1 MSIKSDRWIRRMAA
15 AHGMIEPFS
24 PEQIRVSGGH
34 KIVSYG
40 TSSYGY
46 DVRCAEEFKIF
57 TNINST
63 IVDPK
68 SFDEKSFV
76 DFKGPVCIIPPNS
89 FALAS
94 TVEFFRIPRSVLT
107 ICLGKSTY
115 ARCFRGDTRVAL
127 VDGTSPTLEEMA
139 RRHAAGELFWGY
151 SIGQHGRLIAS
162 LLDSPRFIGR
172 DSLIEIELDNAERIH
187 VTPDHLFMRRD
198 GRMAAASTLRPSDSL
213 MPLYRDL
220 IRGYES
226 VYQPLDGY
234 LYPTHRLADEWNL
247 RHEIYADI
255 PGTHRHHSDFDRRN
269 NRPTNIERMDAAQHI
284 RLHNDATYG
293 EGFVPHEH
301 GSAIRHALLR
311 RAQDPQWRDAF
322 SRVQSLRASEFW
334 REDRY
339 KEIRARILE
348 ARRNPTDATR
358 EAHRQATIARYK
370 DPLERARHS
379 RLMAKAWAADD
390 GQRRSKQAE
399 VARRIRLRPEISE
412 ETVRL
417 ALDATGSIRGAAAV
431 LNCDR
436 SVFRRFPDV
445 ISSFRGTPAY
455 RNHKVAAVREIPGDH
470 DVYCLTVPEA
480 GNFALEAGVF
490 VKNCGIIVNVTPLE
504 PEWEGHVTLE
514 FSNTTPL
521 PAKIY
526 ANEGVAQMLFF
537 ESDEVCET
545 SYRDRGGK
553 YQGQR
558 GVTLPKT

>member
-15 AHGMIEPFS
+15 EQGMISPFS
-24 PEQIRVSGGH
+24 PEQVRLAAGQ

-68 SFDEKSFV
+68 NFDEKSFV
-76 DFKGPVCIIPPNS
+76 DFRGPVCIIPPNS

-94 TVEFFRIPRSVLT
+94 TVEYFRIPRSVLT
-107 ICLGKSTY
+107 VCLGKSTY

-127 VDGTSPTLEEMA
+127 VDGTAPTLEEMVK
-139 RRHAAGELFWGY
+139 RHESGELFWGY
-151 SIGQHGRLIAS
+151 SIGENGRLIVS
-162 LLDSPRFIGR
+162 LLDAPRFIGR
-172 DSLIEIELDNAERIH
+172 DSLIEIELDNGERIH
-187 VTPDHLFMRRD
+187 ATPDHLFMKRD
-198 GRMAAASTLRPSDSL
+198 GRMSAAHALRPNDAL

-220 IRGYES
+220 FRGYEM
-226 VYQPLDGY
+226 VYQPIDGY

-247 RHEIYADI
+247 RHEFYSDL
-255 PGTHRHHSDFDRRN
+255 PGTHRHHVDFDRLN
-269 NRPTNIERMDAAQHI
+269 NRPTNITRLEASQHI
-284 RLHNDATYG
+284 RLHNADSYG
-293 EGFVPHEH
+293 EGFDSQGH
-301 GSAIRHALLR
+301 GTAISDALAK
-311 RAQDPQWRDAF
+311 RAADPQWREHF
-322 SRVQSLRASEFW
+322 SQVQSHRAAEFW
-334 REDRY
+334 QADRY
-339 KEIRARILE
+339 QKVRSQLIE
-348 ARRNPTDATR
+348 ARRNPSDATR
-358 EAHRQATIARYK
+358 EAHR
-370 DPLERARHS
+370 RAM
-379 RLMAKAWAADD
+379 L
-390 GQRRSKQAE
+390 
-399 VARRIRLRPEISE
+399 
-412 ETVRL
+412 
-417 ALDATGSIRGAAAV
+417 
-431 LNCDR
+431 
-436 SVFRRFPDV
+436 RRFPEV
-445 ISSFRGTPAY
+445 IAKFRGTPAY
-455 RNHKVAAVREIPGDH
+455 RNHKVAAVREIAGDH

-480 GNFALEAGVF
+480 GNFGLASGVF

-545 SYRDRGGK
+545 SYKDRGGK

>member
-1 MSIKSDRWIRRMAA
+1 MAA
-15 AHGMIEPFS
+15 EQGMIEPFS
-24 PEQIRVSGGH
+24 AQQVRVSDGH

-46 DVRCAEEFKIF
+46 DVRCAEDFKIF

-68 SFDEKSFV
+68 KFDEKSFV

-94 TVEFFRIPRSVLT
+94 TVEYFRIPRSVLT
-107 ICLGKSTY
+107 VCLGKSTY
-115 ARCFRGDTRVAL
+115 ARCFAGDTRVAL

-139 RRHAAGELFWGY
+139 KRHDAGEVFWGY
-151 SIGQHGRLIAS
+151 SIGENGRLIVS
-162 LLDSPRFIGR
+162 LLDAPRFIGR
-172 DSLIEIELDNAERIH
+172 DSLLEIELDSGEYIRA
-187 VTPDHLFMRRD
+187 TPDHLFMRRD
-198 GRMAAASTLRPSDSL
+198 GRMAQAHDLRPQDAL
-213 MPLYRDL
+213 MPLYREL
-220 IRGYES
+220 FRGYEG
-226 VYQPLDGY
+226 VYQPTDGY
-234 LYPTHRLADEWNL
+234 LYATHRLADEWNI
-247 RHEIYADI
+247 RNGIYEEI
-255 PGTHRHHSDFDRRN
+255 PGTHRR
-269 NRPTNIERMDAAQHI
+269 A
-284 RLHNDATYG
+284 LH
-293 EGFVPHEH
+293 V
-301 GSAIRHALLR
+301 
-311 RAQDPQWRDAF
+311 
-322 SRVQSLRASEFW
+322 
-334 REDRY
+334 
-339 KEIRARILE
+339 
-348 ARRNPTDATR
+348 
-358 EAHRQATIARYK
+358 
-370 DPLERARHS
+370 
-379 RLMAKAWAADD
+379 
-390 GQRRSKQAE
+390 
-399 VARRIRLRPEISE
+399 
-412 ETVRL
+412 
-417 ALDATGSIRGAAAV
+417 TGSIRGAAEV

-436 SVFRRFPDV
+436 SVFRRF
-445 ISSFRGTPAY
+445 SSALSDFRGTRQY
-455 RNHKVAAVREIPGDH
+455 RNHKVTAIREIVGDH

-545 SYRDRGGK
+545 SYKDRGGK

>member
-15 AHGMIEPFS
+15 EQGMIEPFS
-24 PEQIRVSGGH
+24 AQQVRVADGH

-46 DVRCAEEFKIF
+46 DVRCAEDFKIF

-68 SFDEKSFV
+68 KFDEKSFV

-94 TVEFFRIPRSVLT
+94 TVEYFRIPRSVLT

-127 VDGTSPTLEEMA
+127 VDGTSPTLEDMA
-139 RRHAAGELFWGY
+139 KRHDSGEIFWGY
-151 SIGQHGRLIAS
+151 SIGENGQLIVS
-162 LLDSPRFIGR
+162 LLDAPRFVGR
-172 DSLIEIELDNAERIH
+172 DSLLEVELDSGECIH
-187 VTPDHLFMRRD
+187 ATPDHLFMRRD
-198 GRMAAASTLRPSDSL
+198 GRMVEAHALRPQDAL

-220 IRGYES
+220 FRGYEG
-226 VYQPLDGY
+226 VYQPIDGY
-234 LYPTHRLADEWNL
+234 LYATHRLADEWNI
-247 RHEIYADI
+247 RNGIYEEV
-255 PGTHRHHSDFDRRN
+255 PGTHRHHLDFDRRN
-269 NRPTNIERMDAAQHI
+269 NKPTNIARMEASMHI
-284 RLHNDATYG
+284 RLHNEASYG
-293 EGFVPHEH
+293 EDFDRVEH
-301 GSAIRHALLR
+301 GRAISASLQR
-311 RAQDPQWRDAF
+311 RAIDPGWREEF
-322 SRVQSLRASEFW
+322 SRAQSARANQFW
-334 REDRY
+334 HSNRY
-339 KEIRARILE
+339 PQIRSRILE
-348 ARRNPTDATR
+348 QRA
-358 EAHRQATIARYK
+358 K
-370 DPLERARHS
+370 DTGE
-379 RLMAKAWAADD
+379 
-390 GQRRSKQAE
+390 RRSTQAE
-399 VARRIRLRPEISE
+399 IARRIR
-412 ETVRL
+412 
-417 ALDATGSIRGAAAV
+417 GSIRGAAEV
-431 LNCDR
+431 LCCDR
-436 SVFRRFPDV
+436 SVFRRFSDALTD
-445 ISSFRGTPAY
+445 FRGTRQY
-455 RNHKVAAVREIPGDH
+455 RNHKVTAVREIAGDH

-480 GNFALEAGVF
+480 GNFALESGVF

-545 SYRDRGGK
+545 SYKDRGGK

>member
-15 AHGMIEPFS
+15 AHGMIDPFS
-24 PEQIRVSGGH
+24 PEQVRVSDGH
-34 KIVSYG
+34 RIVSYG

-46 DVRCAEEFKIF
+46 DVRCADEFKIF

-139 RRHAAGELFWGY
+139 RRDAAGELFWGY
-151 SIGQHGRLIAS
+151 SIGQHGRLIVS
-162 LLDSPRFIGR
+162 LLDAPRFIGR
-172 DSLIEIELDNAERIH
+172 DSLIEIELDNAERIA

-198 GRMAAASTLRPSDSL
+198 GRMAAASTLRPNDSL

-220 IRGYES
+220 FRGYEA
-226 VYQPLDGY
+226 VYQPIDGY
-234 LYPTHRLADEWNL
+234 LYPTHRLA
-247 RHEIYADI
+247 
-255 PGTHRHHSDFDRRN
+255 
-269 NRPTNIERMDAAQHI
+269 
-284 RLHNDATYG
+284 
-293 EGFVPHEH
+293 EG
-301 GSAIRHALLR
+301 
-311 RAQDPQWRDAF
+311 
-322 SRVQSLRASEFW
+322 
-334 REDRY
+334 
-339 KEIRARILE
+339 

-358 EAHRQATIARYK
+358 EAHRQATMARYK

-399 VARRIRLRPEISE
+399 AARRIRLRREISE

-417 ALDATGSIRGAAAV
+417 ALDTTGSIRGAAAV

-455 RNHKVAAVREIPGDH
+455 RNHKVVAVREIPGDH

>member
-15 AHGMIEPFS
+15 EHGMIEPFS
-24 PEQIRVSGGH
+24 AQQVRVSDGH
-34 KIVSYG
+34 RIVSYG

-46 DVRCAEEFKIF
+46 DVRCADDFKIF

-68 SFDEKSFV
+68 KFDEKSFV

-94 TVEFFRIPRSVLT
+94 TVEYFKIPRNVLVMT
-107 ICLGKSTY
+107 LGKSTY

-127 VDGTSPTLEEMA
+127 VDGTSPTLEQMA
-139 RRHAAGELFWGY
+139 RRHDSGEIFWGY
-151 SIGQHGRLIAS
+151 SIGENGRLIVS
-162 LLDSPRFIGR
+162 LLDAPRFIGR
-172 DSLIEIELDNAERIH
+172 DSLLEIELDSGECIH
-187 VTPDHLFMRRD
+187 ATPDHLFMRRD
-198 GRMAAASTLRPSDSL
+198 GRMVEAHALRPQDAL

-220 IRGYES
+220 FRGDEG
-226 VYQPLDGY
+226 VYQPIDGC
-234 LYPTHRLADEWNL
+234 LYATHRLADEWNI
-247 RHEIYADI
+247 RNGIYADI
-255 PGTHRHHSDFDRRN
+255 PGTHRHHLDFDRRN
-269 NRPTNIERMDAAQHI
+269 NKPTNIARMEASMHI
-284 RLHNDATYG
+284 RLHNEASYG
-293 EGFVPHEH
+293 E
-301 GSAIRHALLR
+301 ATLLR
-311 RAQDPQWRDAF
+311 YSDPAER
-322 SRVQSLRASEFW
+322 SRWSE
-334 REDRY
+334 
-339 KEIRARILE
+339 IMI
-348 ARRNPTDATR
+348 
-358 EAHRQATIARYK
+358 
-370 DPLERARHS
+370 
-379 RLMAKAWAADD
+379 KAWAKDT
-390 GQRRSKQAE
+390 GERRSTQAE
-399 VARRIRLRPEISE
+399 IARRIRLRPEITE
-412 ETVRL
+412 QTVRG
-417 ALDATGSIRGAAAV
+417 ALHVTGSIRGAAEV

-436 SVFRRFPDV
+436 SGFRRFSDALTD
-445 ISSFRGTPAY
+445 FRGTRQY
-455 RNHKVAAVREIPGDH
+455 RNHKVAAVREIAGDH

-480 GNFALEAGVF
+480 GNFALESGVF

-545 SYRDRGGK
+545 SYKDRGGK